1 MLVQVEHVFS
11 TQTQG
16 TCQDQVT
23 SSQLCYEA
31 AASVASP
38 DTVTTNITTHSQ
50 ERSTFTLPWPFNVLN
65 CFIMFVKSSRKPRYP
80 HFPQ

>member
-1 MLVQVEHVFS
+1 MVQVEHVFS

-31 AASVASP
+31 AA
-38 DTVTTNITTHSQ
+38 TVTTNITTHSQ
-50 ERSTFTLPWPFNVLN
+50 ERNTFT
-65 CFIMFVKSSRKPRYP
+65 
-80 HFPQ
+80 

>member
-1 MLVQVEHVFS
+1 MFS

-16 TCQDQVT
+16 TCQDQLA

-38 DTVTTNITTHSQ
+38 ATVTTNTTISSQ
-50 ERSTFTLPWPFNVLN
+50 ERNTFA
-65 CFIMFVKSSRKPRYP
+65 CICHSMF
-80 HFPQ
+80 

>member
-1 MLVQVEHVFS
+1 MQVEHVFS

-16 TCQDQVT
+16 TCQDQLA

-38 DTVTTNITTHSQ
+38 ATVTNNITTNSK
-50 ERSTFTLPWPFNVLN
+50 ERRTFTDT
-65 CFIMFVKSSRKPRYP
+65 IA
-80 HFPQ
+80 

>member
-1 MLVQVEHVFS
+1 MLVQVSHVFS

-31 AASVASP
+31 AATVASP
-38 DTVTTNITTHSQ
+38 DTVTTNITTNSQ
-50 ERSTFTLPWPFNVLN
+50 ERNTFT
-65 CFIMFVKSSRKPRYP
+65 
-80 HFPQ
+80 

>member
-1 MLVQVEHVFS
+1 MLVQVAHVSCVVQVEHVFS

-38 DTVTTNITTHSQ
+38 ATVTNNITTNSK
-50 ERSTFTLPWPFNVLN
+50 ERRTFTDNHSRCFNV
-65 CFIMFVKSSRKPRYP
+65 FVI
-80 HFPQ
+80 